1 VPREAL
7 PDFGGALIFC
17 MIAATRR
24 ANRKEDVVVGTRQN
38 WDGEPDRLNPLRFVL
53 LLASVGGIVA
63 LIWWAYAT
71 GHIKHVETVP
81 PPVTAPTSS
90 TAPMSQ

>member
-1 VPREAL
+1 
-7 PDFGGALIFC
+7 
-17 MIAATRR
+17 
-24 ANRKEDVVVGTRQN
+24 VVGKRQN
-38 WDGEPDRLNPLRFVL
+38 WDGESDRINPLRFALVF
-53 LLASVGGIVA
+53 VGGIVA

>member
-1 VPREAL
+1 LLGFEH
-7 PDFGGALIFC
+7 ALILC

-24 ANRKEDVVVGTRQN
+24 ANRGEGGVVGKRQN
-38 WDGEPDRLNPLRFVL
+38 WDGEQDRLNPARFVL
-53 LLASVGGIVA
+53 LIAFVGGIVA

>member
-1 VPREAL
+1 
-7 PDFGGALIFC
+7 
-17 MIAATRR
+17 M
-24 ANRKEDVVVGTRQN
+24 VGKRQN
-38 WDGEPDRLNPLRFVL
+38 WDGEPDRLNPARFVL
-53 LLASVGGIVA
+53 LIAFVGGIVA

-71 GHIKHVETVP
+71 GHIKHVDTVP

>member
-1 VPREAL
+1 L
-7 PDFGGALIFC
+7 
-17 MIAATRR
+17 
-24 ANRKEDVVVGTRQN
+24 NRGEDVVVGKRQS
-38 WDGEPDRLNPLRFVL
+38 WDGEPDRLNPLRFL
-53 LLASVGGIVA
+53 LLLVFVGGIVA

>member
-1 VPREAL
+1 
-7 PDFGGALIFC
+7 
-17 MIAATRR
+17 M
-24 ANRKEDVVVGTRQN
+24 VGKRQN
-38 WDGEPDRLNPLRFVL
+38 WDGEPDRLNPLRFAL
-53 LLASVGGIVA
+53 LLAFVGGIVV

>member
-1 VPREAL
+1 L

-24 ANRKEDVVVGTRQN
+24 ANRKEDVVVGKRQN

-81 PPVTAPTSS
+81 PPVTAPTLS

>member
-1 VPREAL
+1 MASDR
-7 PDFGGALIFC
+7 I
-17 MIAATRR
+17 
-24 ANRKEDVVVGTRQN
+24 GTASLTGSIRS
-38 WDGEPDRLNPLRFVL
+38 RFVL

-81 PPVTAPTSS
+81 PPVTGAHIVDR
-90 TAPMSQ
+90 ARCHNRDGAAARI

>member
-1 VPREAL
+1 MEWL
-7 PDFGGALIFC
+7 
-17 MIAATRR
+17 
-24 ANRKEDVVVGTRQN
+24 ES
-38 WDGEPDRLNPLRFVL
+38 DRIGMASPTGSIRLRFVL
-53 LLASVGGIVA
+53 LIAFVGGIVA

>member
-1 VPREAL
+1 
-7 PDFGGALIFC
+7 
-17 MIAATRR
+17 
-24 ANRKEDVVVGTRQN
+24 
-38 WDGEPDRLNPLRFVL
+38 VL

-71 GHIKHVETVP
+71 GHIKHVEIVP

>member
-1 VPREAL
+1 MSYFSTRLAL
-7 PDFGGALIFC
+7 SDSVFG
-17 MIAATRR
+17 
-24 ANRKEDVVVGTRQN
+24 
-38 WDGEPDRLNPLRFVL
+38 WLNPLRFVL
-53 LLASVGGIVA
+53 LIAFVGGIVA

>member
-1 VPREAL
+1 MV
-7 PDFGGALIFC
+7 
-17 MIAATRR
+17 AATRR
-24 ANRKEDVVVGTRQN
+24 ANSGEGGLVGKRQS
-38 WDGEPDRLNPLRFVL
+38 WDGEPDRLNPARFVL
-53 LLASVGGIVA
+53 LIAFVGGIVA

>member
-1 VPREAL
+1 
-7 PDFGGALIFC
+7 
-17 MIAATRR
+17 MIAATNERTEGR
-24 ANRKEDVVVGTRQN
+24 GGVVGKRQN

-53 LLASVGGIVA
+53 LIAFVGGIVA

>member
-1 VPREAL
+1 MV
-7 PDFGGALIFC
+7 
-17 MIAATRR
+17 AATRR
-24 ANRKEDVVVGTRQN
+24 ANRGEDVVIGKRQN
-38 WDGEPDRLNPLRFVL
+38 WDGEPDRLNPIRFVL
-53 LLASVGGIVA
+53 LIAFVGGIVA